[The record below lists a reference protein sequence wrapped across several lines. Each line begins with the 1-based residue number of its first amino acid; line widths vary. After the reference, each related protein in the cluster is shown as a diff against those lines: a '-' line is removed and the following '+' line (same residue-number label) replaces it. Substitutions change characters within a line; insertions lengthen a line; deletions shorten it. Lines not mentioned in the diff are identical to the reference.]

1 MPHHYSAKKKSSMTP
16 YRFLNLTFKA
26 RHYLAPRDL
35 TSWKYPSN
43 VLCFSQNVN
52 HCSLNI
58 APNFPQLCHFHV
70 AVTPEMLLTPIL
82 TNLYM
87 LKLYQFFKTFL
98 KYNLVMKSQIVPGW
112 SSLSPWNFFFSPWNF
127 HSKLLIALTVL
138 YCYLQ

>member
-58 APNFPQLCHFHV
+58 APNFHV

-98 KYNLVMKSQIVPGW
+98 KYNLVMKSQIVPG
-112 SSLSPWNFFFSPWNF
+112 
-127 HSKLLIALTVL
+127 
-138 YCYLQ
+138 